1 MVVAEG
7 VTETE
12 PLGSTVPIPLSMLT
26 ESALL
31 LVQLR
36 VALLPAVM
44 DVGAAD
50 RETVGARAGSVPP
63 AVTVSVSPAVLEA
76 GSAESVTAGV
86 EADSDTLSV
95 SVSVEQPNKLN
106 TVKIM
111 NSSSIFFTGNLKAML

>member
-1 MVVAEG
+1 M
-7 VTETE
+7 
-12 PLGSTVPIPLSMLT
+12 PLSMLT

-50 RETVGARAGSVPP
+50 RETVGAGAGSVTP
-63 AVTVSVSPAVLEA
+63 AVTVSVVVPPAVLGV

>member
-1 MVVAEG
+1 M
-7 VTETE
+7 
-12 PLGSTVPIPLSMLT
+12 PLSMLT

-50 RETVGARAGSVPP
+50 RETVGAGAGSVPP
-63 AVTVSVSPAVLEA
+63 AVTVSVVVPPAVLEA

-95 SVSVEQPNKLN
+95 SVSVAVSVEQPNKLN